1 MNENITNFFSFPE
14 LINEVSARLVAIGV
28 LVLSS
33 VVLFLLIDKNNYVLI
48 FLSILIYGFLARVS
62 SGPKISPLALFV
74 TKLLVPRL
82 NFKEKLVPGPPKRF
96 AQGIGLIFSLST
108 AITFLINLNSISIIL
123 ISTLILF
130 AALEAFMGFCAGCK
144 VFKLL
149 MNIGLIPN
157 DVCEK
162 CSNYQF

>member
-14 LINEVSARLVAIGV
+14 LINEVAARLVAIGV

-74 TKLLVPRL
+74 TKLIVPRL

-96 AQGIGLIFSLST
+96 AQGIGLIFSLFT
-108 AITFLINLNSISIIL
+108 AITFVVNLNSISILL
-123 ISTLILF
+123 ISILILF
-130 AALEAFMGFCAGCK
+130 AALEAFIGFCAGCK

-149 MNIGLIPN
+149 INIGLIPN
-157 DVCEK
+157 NVCDK
-162 CSNYQF
+162 CSNYKY

>member
-14 LINEVSARLVAIGV
+14 LINEVAARLVAIGV
-28 LVLSS
+28 LALSF
-33 VVLFLLIDKNNYVLI
+33 VVLYLLLDNNNYVLI

-74 TKLLVPRL
+74 TKLIVPRL

-96 AQGIGLIFSLST
+96 AQGIGLIFSLFT
-108 AITFLINLNSISIIL
+108 AITFVVNLNSISIIL
-123 ISTLILF
+123 ISILILF
-130 AALEAFMGFCAGCK
+130 AALEAFIGFCAGCK

>member
-14 LINEVSARLVAIGV
+14 LINEVAARLVAIGV

-96 AQGIGLIFSLST
+96 AQGIGLIFSLFT
-108 AITFLINLNSISIIL
+108 AITFVVNLNSISILL
-123 ISTLILF
+123 ISILILF
-130 AALEAFMGFCAGCK
+130 AALEAFIGFCAGCK

-162 CSNYQF
+162 CSNYKF

>member
-1 MNENITNFFSFPE
+1 MNENLTYFFSFPE

-28 LVLSS
+28 LALSS
-33 VVLFLLIDKNNYVLI
+33 VVLYLLIDNNNYVLI

-130 AALEAFMGFCAGCK
+130 AALEAFIGFCAGCK

>member
-74 TKLLVPRL
+74 TKLIVPRL

-96 AQGIGLIFSLST
+96 AQGIGLIFSLFT
-108 AITFLINLNSISIIL
+108 AITFVVNLNSISIIL
-123 ISTLILF
+123 ISILILF
-130 AALEAFMGFCAGCK
+130 AALEAFIGFCAGCK

>member
-14 LINEVSARLVAIGV
+14 LINEVAARLVAIGV
-28 LVLSS
+28 LALSL
-33 VVLFLLIDKNNYVLI
+33 VVLYLLLDNNNYVLI

-130 AALEAFMGFCAGCK
+130 AALEAFIGFCAGCK

>member
-14 LINEVSARLVAIGV
+14 LINEVAARLVAIGV

-33 VVLFLLIDKNNYVLI
+33 VVLFLLLDKNNYVLF

-74 TKLLVPRL
+74 TKLIVPRL

-96 AQGIGLIFSLST
+96 AQGIGLIFSLFT
-108 AITFLINLNSISIIL
+108 AITFVVNLNSISILL
-123 ISTLILF
+123 ISILILF
-130 AALEAFMGFCAGCK
+130 AALEAFIGFCAGCK

-162 CSNYQF
+162 CSNYKF

>member
-14 LINEVSARLVAIGV
+14 LINEVAARLVAIGV

-96 AQGIGLIFSLST
+96 AQGIGLIFSLFT
-108 AITFLINLNSISIIL
+108 AITFVVNLNSISIIL
-123 ISTLILF
+123 ISILILF
-130 AALEAFMGFCAGCK
+130 AALEAFIGFCAGCK

>member
-14 LINEVSARLVAIGV
+14 LINEVAARLVAIGV

-74 TKLLVPRL
+74 TKLIVPRL

-96 AQGIGLIFSLST
+96 AQGIGLIFSLFT
-108 AITFLINLNSISIIL
+108 AITFVVNLNSISIIL
-123 ISTLILF
+123 ISILLLF
-130 AALEAFMGFCAGCK
+130 AALEAFIGFCAGCK

>member
-1 MNENITNFFSFPE
+1 MNENLTNFFSFPE

-28 LVLSS
+28 LAFSS
-33 VVLFLLIDKNNYVLI
+33 VVLYLLIDNNNYVLI

-130 AALEAFMGFCAGCK
+130 AALEAFIGFCAGCK

>member
-14 LINEVSARLVAIGV
+14 LINEVAARLVAIGV

-33 VVLFLLIDKNNYVLI
+33 VVLFLLIDKNNYVLF

-74 TKLLVPRL
+74 TKLIVPRL

-96 AQGIGLIFSLST
+96 AQGIGLIFSLFT
-108 AITFLINLNSISIIL
+108 AITFVVNLNSISILL
-123 ISTLILF
+123 ISILILF
-130 AALEAFMGFCAGCK
+130 AALEAFIGFCAGCK

>member
-1 MNENITNFFSFPE
+1 MNENLTNFFSFPE

-28 LVLSS
+28 LALSS
-33 VVLFLLIDKNNYVLI
+33 VVLYLLIDTNNYVLI

-130 AALEAFMGFCAGCK
+130 AALEAFIGFCAGCK

>member
-14 LINEVSARLVAIGV
+14 LINEVAARLVAIGV

-33 VVLFLLIDKNNYVLI
+33 VVLFLLIDKNNYVLF

-108 AITFLINLNSISIIL
+108 AITFVVNLNSISIIL
-123 ISTLILF
+123 ISILILF
-130 AALEAFMGFCAGCK
+130 AALEAFIGFCAGCK

>member
-28 LVLSS
+28 LALSF
-33 VVLFLLIDKNNYVLI
+33 VVLYLLLDKNNYVLI

-96 AQGIGLIFSLST
+96 AQGIGLIFSLFT

-130 AALEAFMGFCAGCK
+130 AALEAFIGFCAGCK

>member
-14 LINEVSARLVAIGV
+14 LINEVAARLVAIGV

-96 AQGIGLIFSLST
+96 AQGIGLIFSLFT
-108 AITFLINLNSISIIL
+108 AITFVVNLNSISIIL

-130 AALEAFMGFCAGCK
+130 AALEAFIGFCAGCK

-162 CSNYQF
+162 CSNYKF

>member
-28 LVLSS
+28 LALSF
-33 VVLFLLIDKNNYVLI
+33 VVLYLLLDNNNYVLI

-96 AQGIGLIFSLST
+96 AQGIGLIFSLFT

-130 AALEAFMGFCAGCK
+130 AALEAFIGFCAGCK

>member
-14 LINEVSARLVAIGV
+14 LINEVAARLVAIGV

-74 TKLLVPRL
+74 TKLIVPRL

-96 AQGIGLIFSLST
+96 AQGIGLIFSLFT
-108 AITFLINLNSISIIL
+108 AITFVVNLNSISIIL
-123 ISTLILF
+123 ISILILF
-130 AALEAFMGFCAGCK
+130 AALEAFIGFCAGCK

-162 CSNYQF
+162 CSNYKF

>member
-14 LINEVSARLVAIGV
+14 LINEVAARLVAIGV

-33 VVLFLLIDKNNYVLI
+33 VVLFLLIDKNNYVLF

-74 TKLLVPRL
+74 TKLIVPRL

-96 AQGIGLIFSLST
+96 AQGIGLIFSLFT
-108 AITFLINLNSISIIL
+108 AITFVVNLNSISIIL
-123 ISTLILF
+123 ISILILF
-130 AALEAFMGFCAGCK
+130 AALEAFIGFCAGCK

>member
-1 MNENITNFFSFPE
+1 MNENLTNFFSFPE
-14 LINEVSARLVAIGV
+14 LINEVAARLVAIGV

-74 TKLLVPRL
+74 TKLIVPRL

-96 AQGIGLIFSLST
+96 AQGIGLIFSLFT
-108 AITFLINLNSISIIL
+108 AITFVVNLNSISIIL
-123 ISTLILF
+123 ISILILF
-130 AALEAFMGFCAGCK
+130 AALEAFIGFCAGCK

>member
-14 LINEVSARLVAIGV
+14 LINEVAARLVAIGV

-74 TKLLVPRL
+74 TKLIVPRL

-96 AQGIGLIFSLST
+96 AQGIGLIFSLFT
-108 AITFLINLNSISIIL
+108 AITFVVNLNSISILL
-123 ISTLILF
+123 ISILILF
-130 AALEAFMGFCAGCK
+130 AALEAFIGFCAGCK

>member
-14 LINEVSARLVAIGV
+14 LINEVAARLVAIGV
-28 LVLSS
+28 LALSS
-33 VVLFLLIDKNNYVLI
+33 VVLYLLIDNNNYVLI

-62 SGPKISPLALFV
+62 SGAKISPLALFV
-74 TKLLVPRL
+74 TKLIVPRL

-96 AQGIGLIFSLST
+96 AQGIGLIFSLFT
-108 AITFLINLNSISIIL
+108 AITFVVNLNSISILL
-123 ISTLILF
+123 ISILILF
-130 AALEAFMGFCAGCK
+130 AALEAFIGFCAGCK

-157 DVCEK
+157 NVCEK
-162 CSNYQF
+162 CSNYKF

>member
-14 LINEVSARLVAIGV
+14 LINEVAARLVAIGV

-74 TKLLVPRL
+74 TKLIVPRL

-96 AQGIGLIFSLST
+96 AQGIGLIFSLFT
-108 AITFLINLNSISIIL
+108 AITFVANLNSISILL
-123 ISTLILF
+123 ISILILF
-130 AALEAFMGFCAGCK
+130 AALEAFIGFCAGCK

-162 CSNYQF
+162 CSNYHF

>member
-14 LINEVSARLVAIGV
+14 LINEVAARLVAIGV
-28 LVLSS
+28 LLLSS

-130 AALEAFMGFCAGCK
+130 AALEAFIGFCAGCK

>member
-14 LINEVSARLVAIGV
+14 LINEVAARLVAIGV

-33 VVLFLLIDKNNYVLI
+33 VVLFLLLDKNNYVLF

-74 TKLLVPRL
+74 TKLIVPRL

-96 AQGIGLIFSLST
+96 AQGIGLIFSLFT
-108 AITFLINLNSISIIL
+108 AITFVVNLNSISIIL
-123 ISTLILF
+123 ISILILF
-130 AALEAFMGFCAGCK
+130 AALEAFIGFCAGCK

-157 DVCEK
+157 NVCEK
-162 CSNYQF
+162 CSNYKF

>member
-14 LINEVSARLVAIGV
+14 LINEVAARLVAIGV
-28 LVLSS
+28 LALSF
-33 VVLFLLIDKNNYVLI
+33 VVLYLLLDNNNYVLI

-130 AALEAFMGFCAGCK
+130 AALEAFIGFCAGCK

>member
-14 LINEVSARLVAIGV
+14 LFNEVAARLVAIGV

-74 TKLLVPRL
+74 TKLIVPRL

-96 AQGIGLIFSLST
+96 AQGIGLIFSLFT
-108 AITFLINLNSISIIL
+108 AITFVVNLNSISILL
-123 ISTLILF
+123 ISILILF
-130 AALEAFMGFCAGCK
+130 AALEAFIGFCAGCK

-162 CSNYQF
+162 CSNYKF

>member
-14 LINEVSARLVAIGV
+14 LINEVAARLVAIGV

-74 TKLLVPRL
+74 TKLIVPRL

-96 AQGIGLIFSLST
+96 AQGIGLIFSLFT
-108 AITFLINLNSISIIL
+108 AITFVVNLNSISILL
-123 ISTLILF
+123 ISILILF
-130 AALEAFMGFCAGCK
+130 AALEAFIGFCAGCK

-157 DVCEK
+157 NVCEK
-162 CSNYQF
+162 CSNYKF

>member
-14 LINEVSARLVAIGV
+14 LINEVAARLVAIGV

-33 VVLFLLIDKNNYVLI
+33 VVLFLLLDKNNYVLF

-74 TKLLVPRL
+74 TKLIVPRL

-96 AQGIGLIFSLST
+96 AQGIGLIFSLFT
-108 AITFLINLNSISIIL
+108 AITFVVNLNSISILL
-123 ISTLILF
+123 ISILILF
-130 AALEAFMGFCAGCK
+130 AALEAFIGFCAGCK

-157 DVCEK
+157 NVCEK
-162 CSNYQF
+162 CSNYKF

>member
-14 LINEVSARLVAIGV
+14 LINEVAARLVAIGV

-74 TKLLVPRL
+74 TKLIVPRL

-96 AQGIGLIFSLST
+96 AQGIGLIFSLFT
-108 AITFLINLNSISIIL
+108 AITFVVNLNSISIIL
-123 ISTLILF
+123 ISILILF
-130 AALEAFMGFCAGCK
+130 AALEAFIGFCAGCK

>member
-14 LINEVSARLVAIGV
+14 LINEVAARLVAIGV

-33 VVLFLLIDKNNYVLI
+33 VVLFLLIDKNNYVLF

-130 AALEAFMGFCAGCK
+130 AALEAFIGFCAGCK

>member
-1 MNENITNFFSFPE
+1 MNETITNFFSFPE
-14 LINEVSARLVAIGV
+14 LINEVAARLVAIGV

-33 VVLFLLIDKNNYVLI
+33 VVLFLLLDKNNYVLF

-74 TKLLVPRL
+74 TKLIVPRL

-96 AQGIGLIFSLST
+96 AQGIGLIFSLFT
-108 AITFLINLNSISIIL
+108 AITFVVNLNSISIIL
-123 ISTLILF
+123 ISILILF
-130 AALEAFMGFCAGCK
+130 AALEAFIGFCAGCK

-157 DVCEK
+157 NVCEK
-162 CSNYQF
+162 CSNYKF